1 MDVQLKNIT
10 LVKSL
15 VGLNNSKSVNFESA
29 LTGVQIASK
38 QDKIRMTIYF
48 VNIIIYYFVKCDW
61 SNKFPIEYKNLTELN
76 IYYCT

>member
-15 VGLNNSKSVNFESA
+15 VGFSQSKLVNFESA

-48 VNIIIYYFVKCDW
+48 VYILIYYFVKCVW